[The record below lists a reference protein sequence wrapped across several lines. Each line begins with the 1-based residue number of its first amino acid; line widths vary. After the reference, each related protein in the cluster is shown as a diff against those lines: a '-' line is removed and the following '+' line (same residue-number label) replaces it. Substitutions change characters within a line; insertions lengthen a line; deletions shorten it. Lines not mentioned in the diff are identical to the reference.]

1 MARKPTTSSPTSRQL
16 PPSAVQRVPPFVRA
30 LGIAAVLYVFLASIG
45 LMGSGFKSMGKG
57 FAERLIETTSNPF
70 VGLFV
75 GILAT
80 SVVQSSSL
88 TTSIVVGMVSAG
100 TLTVRGA
107 VPIVMGANIG
117 TTVTCL
123 IVSLGFIGRR
133 REFRR
138 AFHSSTVHDVFNFL
152 CVLILF
158 PLELIAQRAFGI
170 GLLEWLGARV
180 GELFVGA
187 DKASFASP
195 VKLATKPLIKALEG
209 VVHGLV
215 GEGQAGSWVQ
225 VGVAFVLLFAAL
237 WAITKLMRS
246 LMLGKVEAVLDK
258 TVGRNAALGVLV
270 GLAVTAIIQ
279 SSSITTSILVPLAA
293 AGVIT
298 VQQVFPITVGANIGT
313 TVTALLASLGGSP
326 AGLHIALV
334 HLLFNSTGALLFL
347 PLRPLRQIPITLAGL
362 LAKMTTV
369 SRWYAV
375 VYVAVLF
382 FIIPALLVFLT

>member
-1 MARKPTTSSPTSRQL
+1 MAKAQTTFHSSRQL
-16 PPSAVQRVPPFVRA
+16 PPSPMQRVPAWFRV
-30 LGIAAVLYVFLASIG
+30 LGIMAVLYVFLASIG
-45 LMGSGFKSMGKG
+45 LMGHGFKAMGRD
-57 FAERLIETTSNPF
+57 FAQQLIQTTSNPF
-70 VGLFV
+70 IGLFV

-100 TLTVRGA
+100 TLTVQGA
-107 VPIVMGANIG
+107 IPIVMGANIG

-123 IVSLGFIGRR
+123 IVSLGFIGRK

-152 CVLILF
+152 CVLVLF
-158 PLELIAQRAFGI
+158 PIELVTQHAFGV
-170 GLLEWLGARV
+170 GFLEWLGGHV

-187 DKASFASP
+187 KEASFASP
-195 VKLATKPLIKALEG
+195 VKAATKPLVTVLEG
-209 VVHGLV
+209 LVKAAV
-215 GEGQAGSWVQ
+215 GEGSGAAWVQ
-225 VGVAFVLLFAAL
+225 VGLSFVLLFAAL

-246 LMLGKVEAVLDK
+246 LMLGKVESVLDR
-258 TVGRNAALGVLV
+258 TVGRNAALGLV
-270 GLAVTAIIQ
+270 VGVVVTAVIQ

-293 AGVIT
+293 AGIVT
-298 VQQVFPITVGANIGT
+298 VDQVFPITVGANIGT

-334 HLLFNSTGALLFL
+334 HLLFNSTGTLIFL
-347 PLRPLRQIPITLAGL
+347 PLRPLRRIPIALAGL
-362 LAKMTTV
+362 LAKMTTK

-382 FIIPALLVFLT
+382 FLIPALLIFLT